1 MLEFTLEI
9 LNIKHE
15 NRDFSMI
22 SNQSIV
28 FDKHEI
34 QTSRE
39 RINYLN
45 LHIQI
50 LKDHLQEYGYLT
62 EKRAFVYINNQIRA
76 LERELKIRKDFPY

>member
-1 MLEFTLEI
+1 
-9 LNIKHE
+9 
-15 NRDFSMI
+15 MI
-22 SNQSIV
+22 SDQSVV

-50 LKDHLQEYGYLT
+50 LKDHLQDYGHLT
-62 EKRAFVYINNQIRA
+62 ENRAFVYIKSQIRA
-76 LERELKIRKDFPY
+76 LERELKIRRDFPL